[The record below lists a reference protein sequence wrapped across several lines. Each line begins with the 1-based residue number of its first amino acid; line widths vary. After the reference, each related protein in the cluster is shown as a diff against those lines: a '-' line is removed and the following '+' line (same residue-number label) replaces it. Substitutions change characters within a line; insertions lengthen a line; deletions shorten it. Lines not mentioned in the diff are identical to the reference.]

1 MCVSP
6 VRSLMSLV
14 LALTLLN
21 SFVPAHANE
30 SLNNQTTTLEKAVYF
45 DTVQGD
51 RIQLL
56 PGTYELN
63 PSSDSLQV
71 NQAGENSDPLE
82 LAITM
87 DTHEQDLDEPL
98 AVSVPGLPDT
108 DTSDRHVLA
117 LFLPGGLTY
126 EAEGTYS
133 GVRSRDVDPHT
144 LLTDPMQVY
153 FEKPIH
159 FVTPNGE
166 PLEVKPGT
174 YTVEE
179 TEQGIRLVSPEQS
192 EVGLLDAQSEK
203 DDSSLDTS
211 VALSLPGDAE
221 DAADLHY
228 VVLMTSGGDSFQALG
243 TYSGVQSR
251 GLFKKIGKSF
261 KKTVKKAKRTVN
273 RVGKKAKGSV
283 KRVGKGAKRTVKQI
297 GKGAQRTTKKIGK
310 GLKKA
315 GRDTGRFA
323 KKAALD
329 AKKKAEWVARQAAK
343 GAQIAAKA
351 VCKAGLTASRVAAE
365 VQAKLLSPI
374 KKALFKAL
382 QADKAQ
388 KALRQ
393 AVEKIKR
400 QQAASIQQSF
410 AAAMTLAHPKNTK
423 TVRQLLSPNQ
433 MCERPAATV
442 QKTMQKMIGKPLRAA
457 LASAQSADSSGVRSR
472 GSFASAS
479 IGLGGNL
486 AKVGGG
492 EIGVRYAF
500 DFINKSHWYLDLA
513 GMLKTNVGGGGA
525 VAIGIFPKK
534 NPVDTGG
541 WFMGA
546 AVGFPL
552 PKAPQAVGG
561 GIDFFFDF
569 PLQIKPP
576 FKPRWNLTSW
586 KFFVDHFQGFAVS
599 VGAGKNASPVDIA
612 LKAGGGIRLSKK

>member
-1 MCVSP
+1 MFVSP

-14 LALTLLN
+14 LALTLLI

-30 SLNNQTTTLEKAVYF
+30 SLNNQITTLEKTVYF

-51 RIQLL
+51 RVQLS
-56 PGTYELN
+56 PGTYELS
-63 PSSDSLQV
+63 PLSDSLRV

-108 DTSDRHVLA
+108 DSSDQHVLA
-117 LFLPGGLTY
+117 LFLPGGLTF

-133 GVRSRDVDPHT
+133 GVRTRDVDPHT
-144 LLTDPMQVY
+144 LLTDPIQVY

-174 YTVEE
+174 YTVEQA
-179 TEQGIRLVSPEQS
+179 EQGIRLVSPEQS
-192 EVGLLDAQSEK
+192 EVGLLDAQPEK
-203 DDSSLDTS
+203 DDSSLETT

-228 VVLMTSGGDSFQALG
+228 VVLMTPGGDSFQALG

-251 GLFKKIGKSF
+251 GLFKKIGKSV

-283 KRVGKGAKRTVKQI
+283 KRVGKGAKRT
-297 GKGAQRTTKKIGK
+297 TKKIGK
-310 GLKKA
+310 SLKKT
-315 GRDTGRFA
+315 GRHAGRFA

-329 AKKKAEWVARQAAK
+329 AKKKAEWAARQAAK

-351 VCKAGLTASRVAAE
+351 VCKAGLTASRIAAKA
-365 VQAKLLSPI
+365 QAKLLGPI

-388 KALRQ
+388 QALRQ
-393 AVEKIKR
+393 AIEKIKR
-400 QQAASIQQSF
+400 QQATSIQQSF
-410 AAAMTLAHPKNTK
+410 SAAMTLAHPRNAK
-423 TVRQLLSPNQ
+423 TVRHLLSPNQ

-561 GIDFFFDF
+561 GVDFFFDF

-576 FKPRWNLTSW
+576 FKPQWNLTSW